1 MSVRVQGAARFKR
14 TVCRARRDMVASEP
28 SKKAA
33 QIAARAARATAPRKS
48 GRLRR
53 SIRAEGKTVRARAV
67 YAGVQNYGWPARNIR
82 AQPFMYDRMRAVEPV
97 WLRQF
102 EQNRDRALGRVR
114 GI

>member
-1 MSVRVQGAARFKR
+1 MPGSLRGNARFQR
-14 TVCRARRDMVASEP
+14 TMRAAQRELRSSEP

-33 QIAARAARATAPRKS
+33 QIAARAARAAAPRKS

-53 SIRAEGKTVRARAV
+53 SIRANGRTVATSVV

-82 AQPFMYDRMRAVEPV
+82 ARAFMYDEMRKVEPT
-97 WLRQF
+97 WFRQF
-102 EQNRDRALGRVR
+102 TENTDRALGRVR